1 VTGRGRAASPQ
12 RCNNRP
18 LPNFRRPATRPLARA
33 RGSVDAGAL
42 AAAAQAAVR
51 ARRGGR
57 SVQLQARR
65 QARHVLRH
73 RLRRGS
79 CAKGAHRWSCPGG
92 SLLCAPTVSATSSP
106 TATSRADNTPHSSGS
121 AAVACSAAQ
130 QSSPNTAVAR
140 NRFVDRADSSNQAS
154 PLASFRS
161 NLSLISALVQSVQYG
176 APAEPYPAAQS
187 PAHSSSRRRSPIT
200 TAAA

>member
-1 VTGRGRAASPQ
+1 MSPQ

-140 NRFVDRADSSNQAS
+140 NRFGSGRSNQAS
-154 PLASFRS
+154 FRS
-161 NLSLISALVQSVQYG
+161 ILSLISALVQSVQYG

>member
-1 VTGRGRAASPQ
+1 MTGRGRAVSPQ

-140 NRFVDRADSSNQAS
+140 NRFGSGR
-154 PLASFRS
+154 FE
-161 NLSLISALVQSVQYG
+161 QSG
-176 APAEPYPAAQS
+176 FPPAAGFF
-187 PAHSSSRRRSPIT
+187 PVELEFDLCSRAVRTVRCSCRAVSRSTIAGT
-200 TAAA
+200 LE

>member
-1 VTGRGRAASPQ
+1 MTGRGRAVSPQ

-121 AAVACSAAQ
+121 AAVAAARRNSRPPTQ
-130 QSSPNTAVAR
+130 QWHATAS
-140 NRFVDRADSSNQAS
+140 DRADSSNQAS